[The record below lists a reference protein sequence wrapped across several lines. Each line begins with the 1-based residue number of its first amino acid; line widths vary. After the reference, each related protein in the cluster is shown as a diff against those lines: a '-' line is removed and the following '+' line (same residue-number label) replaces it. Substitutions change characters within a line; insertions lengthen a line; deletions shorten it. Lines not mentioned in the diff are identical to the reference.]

1 VRADEFGNW
10 NLPYSSADLP
20 ADGTYTVKV
29 TATDAA
35 GNVSSITSQAG
46 VLIDAGVPSSPVI
59 NSITGE
65 NIVDATENAA
75 GFTITGTGEYANG
88 QGATI
93 TVSFSDGATLS
104 GSNTATVQSD
114 SSWSIAV
121 GALEAGNK
129 FNDGSELITVT
140 QTDAAGNTSV
150 AKTQLFSVSTTLYT
164 SGDLSSTDLS
174 SYSTVYL
181 NGAATLPN
189 DNAKLPN
196 AINVQSNAV
205 TVAADLDLSAVN
217 ITNLGNLTV
226 SGSATLTLAVGQ
238 ANSYNASGGTIDVSA
253 GTISV
258 TTGGDLSSLDLS
270 NVSLV
275 LNANSTLPNTTNNLP
290 KALDAATRT
299 TTIGASVDLSNVT
312 LTQPGDFVVSS
323 GTLTVSVAQANA
335 IASAMS
341 TELTATLAAGSLSSL
356 GSLSTGA
363 ADVITVTVNDAND
376 AAVNATDLS
385 TLGGKTAGV
394 VTVSNAVAISGTTA
408 EVTAAL
414 VTTDTLV
421 VAGTA
426 KITLSDSPSLSEYN
440 AIDGK
445 TSGALTYTSISDS
458 LSNLLTDAGDAS
470 SAIGYNKTLTVT
482 DTGTLQASDVSTL
495 SANTS
500 QTVTASSAT
509 TISGSAANFVT
520 LINDTGVTL
529 GASYNATVSGTA
541 STAQLATIDGD
552 TSGTVSVADITDTI
566 SSIQTF
572 QGGSASQAT
581 ILENATGTITAN
593 GSGVDSADLSA
604 VQHGITINL
613 GAEADT
619 VVGTGFADTIT
630 GGTNT
635 DIVYGGSGI
644 DTYVFNTGDAPTA
657 LVATLKY
664 DKIGDFNASQDK
676 IDLQVSP
683 VLGSAESTSATLGG
697 QAGTVAIDSSG
708 LVQFSGSG
716 VGDASLSEV
725 LNAVRAVVQ
734 GAGEIGLFQFDDGLN
749 TVGTYVYQEN
759 SSSSSDLFIFLD
771 GVTGIADTSTSLG
784 DANTLH
790 IY

>member
-1 VRADEFGNW
+1 
-10 NLPYSSADLP
+10 L
-20 ADGTYTVKV
+20 
-29 TATDAA
+29 
-35 GNVSSITSQAG
+35 
-46 VLIDAGVPSSPVI
+46 
-59 NSITGE
+59 
-65 NIVDATENAA
+65 
-75 GFTITGTGEYANG
+75 
-88 QGATI
+88 
-93 TVSFSDGATLS
+93 
-104 GSNTATVQSD
+104 
-114 SSWSIAV
+114 
-121 GALEAGNK
+121 
-129 FNDGSELITVT
+129 
-140 QTDAAGNTSV
+140 
-150 AKTQLFSVSTTLYT
+150 
-164 SGDLSSTDLS
+164 
-174 SYSTVYL
+174 
-181 NGAATLPN
+181 
-189 DNAKLPN
+189 
-196 AINVQSNAV
+196 
-205 TVAADLDLSAVN
+205 
-217 ITNLGNLTV
+217 
-226 SGSATLTLAVGQ
+226 
-238 ANSYNASGGTIDVSA
+238 
-253 GTISV
+253 
-258 TTGGDLSSLDLS
+258 
-270 NVSLV
+270 
-275 LNANSTLPNTTNNLP
+275 
-290 KALDAATRT
+290 
-299 TTIGASVDLSNVT
+299 
-312 LTQPGDFVVSS
+312 
-323 GTLTVSVAQANA
+323 NA
-335 IASAMS
+335 IAAK
-341 TELTATLAAGSLSSL
+341 TTGAVTATLAADSLSNL
-356 GSLSTGA
+356 GSLSTGAADVITVTVNDADAASLTAANLSALGGKTAGVVTVTNAVAISGTAAEVTAALVTTDTLVVVSDAVVTISGNPSISDLNAIAAKTSGAVTATLAADSLSNLGALTTGA